1 MRWGVALVIVGA
13 LIVADAVFFHGE
25 YRERGTNLA
34 WRAADVI
41 GAEIGHLVRR
51 MTQ

>member
-1 MRWGVALVIVGA
+1 MIVGA
-13 LIVADAVFFHGE
+13 LIVADAVVFHGE

-41 GAEIGHLVRR
+41 GSEIGYLVRR
-51 MTQ
+51 IAQ

>member
-1 MRWGVALVIVGA
+1 MRWGVAIVIVGG
-13 LIVADAVFFHGE
+13 LILADAVLYNGE

-41 GAEIGHLVRR
+41 GSEIGYLVRR
-51 MTQ
+51 MAQ